1 MPAMTSEILKSV
13 DLPKHKYLNVLPFL
27 ELKKITNLVKTGNDT
42 AKNGFLE
49 EVIFRLPLLSKHLI
63 C

>member
-1 MPAMTSEILKSV
+1 MPTMTSEILMSV
-13 DLPKHKYLNVLPFL
+13 DLPNHKYQNVLPFL
-27 ELKKITNLVKTGNDT
+27 ELKKITNLVKMGNDA

-63 C
+63 Y

>member
-1 MPAMTSEILKSV
+1 MSV
-13 DLPKHKYLNVLPFL
+13 DLPNHKYQNVLPFL
-27 ELKKITNLVKTGNDT
+27 ELKKITNLVKMGNDA

-63 C
+63 Y